1 MVRETINLS
10 PRFEDQ
16 ESKGRIS
23 QLVVV
28 MREAKKNMDEA
39 EKAFDDAKAIYRRL
53 EREDLPTLM
62 QELGY
67 KSIVL
72 ADGSVIDIVDDVETS
87 ISEARRTAA
96 HEWLTEHGFSGII
109 KSAISMEFDRKELDE
124 ARRIAE
130 EISELADGRPVSI
143 QEKIHPMTLKAFV
156 KEQLE
161 KGVAIPFDLFSIFP
175 FSRAKIKSA
184 K

>member
-1 MVRETINLS
+1 MVREVI
-10 PRFEDQ
+10 DQ
-16 ESKGRIS
+16 EFNGTGRMGRVS
-23 QLVVV
+23 QLVEV
-28 MREAKKNMDEA
+28 MREAKREMDEA
-39 EKAFDDAKAIYRRL
+39 EDAFKDAKAKYQKL

-72 ADGSVIDIVDDVETS
+72 SDGSVIDIIEDVETS
-87 ISEARRTAA
+87 ITEARRTAA
-96 HEWLTEHGFSGII
+96 HDWLTEHGYSGII
-109 KSAISMEFDRKELDE
+109 KSAISMEFDRKELEE

-130 EISELADGRPVSI
+130 EIAEIADGRPVSI

-161 KGVAIPFDLFSIFP
+161 KGVAIPFDLFNIFP